1 MTSFWTSLA
10 LEASVRGE
18 ILGVE
23 RRRRWSDQEKLAI
36 VQSVG
41 VCGATVTQVAQR
53 HDLRRQQIY
62 AWRSDLKKKGLLPQD
77 AGALFLPVE
86 FPQVVSGGAEACPA
100 SAESARVEVVL
111 RNGRSLRVDAH
122 VDATAL
128 TQLIQTVEA
137 A

>member
-1 MTSFWTSLA
+1 M
-10 LEASVRGE
+10 RGE

-23 RRRRWSDQEKLAI
+23 RRRRWSDQDKLAI

-41 VCGATVTQVAQR
+41 VCGATATQVAQR

-62 AWRSDLKKKGLLPQD
+62 AWRSDLKRRGLLSQD

-86 FPQVVSGGAEACPA
+86 FSQVVPGRAEASPRDA
-100 SAESARVEVVL
+100 GSARIEVVL

-122 VDATAL
+122 VDTAAL

>member
-1 MTSFWTSLA
+1 MR
-10 LEASVRGE
+10 VE

-36 VQSVG
+36 VRSVG
-41 VCGATVTQVAQR
+41 VCGASVTQVAQR
-53 HDLRRQQIY
+53 HDLKRQQIY
-62 AWRSDLKKKGLLPQD
+62 SWRSDLKKRGLLSQD

-86 FPQVVSGGAEACPA
+86 FSQVVPGRAEASPPDA
-100 SAESARVEVVL
+100 GSGRIEVVL

-122 VDATAL
+122 VDATVL

>member
-1 MTSFWTSLA
+1 M
-10 LEASVRGE
+10 RGE

-36 VQSVG
+36 LQSVG
-41 VCGATVTQVAQR
+41 VCGASVTQVAQR
-53 HDLRRQQIY
+53 HDLKRQQIY
-62 AWRSDLKKKGLLPQD
+62 AWRSDLKKRGLLSQD

-86 FPQVVSGGAEACPA
+86 FSQVAPGRSVA
-100 SAESARVEVVL
+100 SPPDVGSARIEVVL

-122 VDATAL
+122 VDATVL

>member
-1 MTSFWTSLA
+1 M
-10 LEASVRGE
+10 RGE

-23 RRRRWSDQEKLAI
+23 RRRRWSEQEKLAI

-53 HDLRRQQIY
+53 HDLKRQQIY
-62 AWRSDLKKKGLLPQD
+62 AWRSDLKKRGLLSPD

-86 FPQVVSGGAEACPA
+86 FSQVVVPGRSGA
-100 SAESARVEVVL
+100 SPPDAGSARIEVVL
-111 RNGRSLRVDAH
+111 RNGRSLRIDAH

>member
-1 MTSFWTSLA
+1 M
-10 LEASVRGE
+10 RGE

-23 RRRRWSDQEKLAI
+23 RRRRWSVQEKLAI

-62 AWRSDLKKKGLLPQD
+62 AWRTDLKKRGLMSQD

-86 FPQVVSGGAEACPA
+86 FSQVDPGRAETCPP
-100 SAESARVEVVL
+100 SAGPGEIEVVL

-122 VDATAL
+122 VDAVAL
-128 TQLIQTVEA
+128 TQLVQTVEA

>member
-1 MTSFWTSLA
+1 M
-10 LEASVRGE
+10 RGE

-23 RRRRWSDQEKLAI
+23 RRRRWSEQEKLAI

-53 HDLRRQQIY
+53 HDLKRQQIY
-62 AWRSDLKKKGLLPQD
+62 AWRSDLKKRGLLSPD

-86 FPQVVSGGAEACPA
+86 FSQMVVPGRSEVSPPDAG
-100 SAESARVEVVL
+100 SARIEVVL